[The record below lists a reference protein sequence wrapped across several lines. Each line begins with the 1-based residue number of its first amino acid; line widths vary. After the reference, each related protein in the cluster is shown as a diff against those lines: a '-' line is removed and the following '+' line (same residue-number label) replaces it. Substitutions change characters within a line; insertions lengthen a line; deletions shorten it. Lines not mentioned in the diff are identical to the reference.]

1 MKVTILF
8 EETADEVGFNGQVLH
23 TRDNIEDLSQMSDFL
38 ADAIRGV
45 GFSYVKGVAFE
56 KDDGEMVFGNY

>member
-8 EETADEVGFNGQVLH
+8 EETVDDVGYNGQVLH
-23 TRDNIEDLSQMSDFL
+23 VRDNIEDLHQLSDFL

-45 GFSYVKGVAFE
+45 GFTYVNGVAFE